1 MITQAGEKSKA
12 NTKEICVVQ
21 QFGSVDD
28 ACCAYGEPVQGQGLQ
43 CSGCSQDGLYQGIG
57 SRSAAAVRIKSEGDA
72 YFLFFVFVPAGE
84 AIAEALSNNRRI
96 WLETKAFSIRKRKNK

>member
-12 NTKEICVVQ
+12 NTKKICVVQ

-43 CSGCSQDGLYQGIG
+43 CSGYPQDGLYQGIV
-57 SRSAAAVRIKSEGDA
+57 SRSAAAVQIKSEGDA
-72 YFLFFVFVPAGE
+72 YFLFFVFCPRGGE

-96 WLETKAFSIRKRKNK
+96 WLETKAFSIRKRKK